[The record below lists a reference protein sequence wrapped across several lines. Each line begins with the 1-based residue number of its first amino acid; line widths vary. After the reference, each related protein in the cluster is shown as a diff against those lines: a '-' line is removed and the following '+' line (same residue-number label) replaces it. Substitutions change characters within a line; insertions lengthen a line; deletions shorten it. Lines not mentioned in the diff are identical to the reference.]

1 MAYPWRVRCADCVF
15 VCASVSNGLFSQRVW
30 IGVIHFIN
38 GSVAFVHHQALKAHH
53 GLIDQQQNK
62 HKKVG

>member
-1 MAYPWRVRCADCVF
+1 MEYPWRVRCAVCVF
-15 VCASVSNGLFSQRVW
+15 VSNGLFSQRVW

-38 GSVAFVHHQALKAHH
+38 GSVAFPHHQAFKAHH